1 MSFCARIISCCFA
14 MPWVFCTISP
24 LSITLLHFEKDNRH
38 GLSNSPKFRLVPYCW
53 EERNEVHWCRI
64 RNTNWILGN
73 KEPFAGLQNL
83 CDDDLYVWWRLS
95 EQFIIASR
103 RQSMANTLD
112 KSELLNLIL
121 EVVWLTIGIFVSK

>member
-1 MSFCARIISCCFA
+1 
-14 MPWVFCTISP
+14 
-24 LSITLLHFEKDNRH
+24 
-38 GLSNSPKFRLVPYCW
+38 
-53 EERNEVHWCRI
+53 
-64 RNTNWILGN
+64 
-73 KEPFAGLQNL
+73 
-83 CDDDLYVWWRLS
+83 LYVWWRLS